1 MLNIFVVSIYYY
13 AFNISGTCQYAWGEG
28 GGVWGCILGVR
39 MHPKVGKLFQNHKIM
54 QQLGISPETEFTSLM
69 LPSK

>member
-1 MLNIFVVSIYYY
+1 MHLTFPGHARTRGGWVG
-13 AFNISGTCQYAWGEG
+13 AG

-39 MHPKVGKLFQNHKIM
+39 MHPLLGKLFQNHKIM
-54 QQLGISPETEFTSLM
+54 QELGISAETEFTSLM